1 MGFGT
6 QERIKGILR
15 VMAKGNP
22 RTTVVPEALRA
33 TRTD

>member
-22 RTTVVPEALRA
+22 RTIVVPEALRA